1 MLVERA
7 EGGRFHA
14 GVPLPLPFT
23 QEAVDCVAT
32 RADQLVQRY
41 GVPFLLENSVYYLPD
56 LPADPGW
63 DEITFLNRLVEQSR
77 CDLLLDVFNLYCNSV
92 NHGFDLQAAL
102 TRLRLDRVV
111 EIHVAGGKLYDGF
124 LLDSHS
130 SAAPEPVWEALE
142 WLMPRTPNL
151 AGIVYEVLDLEE
163 AFRSVGTD
171 GLASQLDRLRRVWA
185 LRATQASA

>member
-1 MLVERA
+1 LA
-7 EGGRFHA
+7 EARDGGRFHA
-14 GVPLPLPFT
+14 GVPLPMPFT
-23 QEAVDCVAT
+23 QEAVDCVAA

-63 DEITFLNRLVEQSR
+63 DEITFLNRLVEQSS
-77 CDLLLDVFNLYCNSV
+77 CGLLLDLFNLYCNSV

-102 TRLRLDRVV
+102 LRLRLDRVV
-111 EIHVAGGKLYDGF
+111 EIHVAGGKPHGGY

-130 SAAPEPVWEALE
+130 AATPEPVWRILE

-151 AGIVYEVLDLEE
+151 AGMVFEVLDLDE
-163 AFRSVGTD
+163 AFQGIGAD
-171 GLASQLDRLRRVWA
+171 GLASQLDRLRQVWN
-185 LRATQASA
+185 LRCRQGGG